1 MGKAPSFPKIYTL
14 FIDDDRYSVPSLD
27 AVGADDDDAA
37 TAFAR
42 DRLAL
47 SPHYSAIEVWEGERQ
62 VARIQVAAGA

>member
-1 MGKAPSFPKIYTL
+1 MGKARSVPKIYTL

-42 DRLAL
+42 SRLTL

-62 VARIQVAAGA
+62 VARIQGPAPA